1 VFGPVV
7 ADDSNQDASS
17 LTAEHRNDL
26 VAGCSAP
33 LTCDVAGGSV
43 LDPRQLMTRII
54 QIVTLAGL
62 LAAGAGCVVM
72 MLAGV
77 GYVLITAVLG

>member
-1 VFGPVV
+1 
-7 ADDSNQDASS
+7 
-17 LTAEHRNDL
+17 
-26 VAGCSAP
+26 
-33 LTCDVAGGSV
+33 
-43 LDPRQLMTRII
+43 MTRII